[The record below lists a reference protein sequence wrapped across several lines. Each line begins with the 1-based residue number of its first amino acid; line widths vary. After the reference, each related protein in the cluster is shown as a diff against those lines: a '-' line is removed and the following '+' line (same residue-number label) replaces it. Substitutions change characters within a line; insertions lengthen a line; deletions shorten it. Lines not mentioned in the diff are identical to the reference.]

1 MWHFTFDAPAG
12 SRILRSRF
20 IGIIHFATAN
30 LWWAQTRQC
39 WSTPDTMLDD
49 EIYTNTAP
57 CNSFKAFKRHLRK
70 HPELRE
76 LDEVILVS
84 RFRDYDIRARWV
96 ENEHSNLDY

>member
-1 MWHFTFDAPAG
+1 MWKFTFDAPAG

-30 LWWAQTRQC
+30 LWWSDDQRA
-39 WSTPDTMLDD
+39 WMSPDDMLDNAV
-49 EIYTNTAP
+49 YGNTAP

-70 HPELRE
+70 HPVLRE

-84 RFRDYDIRARWV
+84 RFRDHDIRAKWV
-96 ENEHSNLDY
+96 D